1 MAIGLLGLVV
11 LSMSGLFL
19 GSQASAVHSLE
30 GSRGSQVAEAEMAY
44 LKGLPWTT
52 LIGYISTPP
61 APKTVKSDDVDLVV
75 EATVER
81 LDPSPASPDYNL
93 LRLSVTATWQENR
106 NLDVG
111 EKRVSI
117 GRTDSK
123 ANLQSVVGPE
133 ARF

>member
-52 LIGYISTPP
+52 LTAYVSTPP

-75 EATVER
+75 DPPPGYILRASWCRPWRER
-81 LDPSPASPDYNL
+81 ESSWH
-93 LRLSVTATWQENR
+93 R
-106 NLDVG
+106 
-111 EKRVSI
+111 
-117 GRTDSK
+117 
-123 ANLQSVVGPE
+123 
-133 ARF
+133 